1 MCLFFVQNDEMK
13 VYLLRLKNQQ
23 SNEKPT
29 TNKQAT
35 TTKPVNFLSCSSVCI
50 IMKTR
55 NGDKL
60 DDESFWRGTDS
71 VPCGAYSAAQCKT
84 VVTEDCRLSCHF
96 TLKAESY
103 QHEFVCNKINRSH
116 NFFIFIFYVCGL
128 QGFTARQWRQHCKS
142 SPLPT
147 PSHLKP
153 RPHNHPLTPIRI
165 NSSDLRQ
172 QSPYSQWMMSWCCV
186 LRCHLTY

>member
-1 MCLFFVQNDEMK
+1 MPCQYSLTCLACSFFIFLFFLFFLCLCFVQNDEMK
-13 VYLLRLKNQQ
+13 FYLLRLKNQQ

-116 NFFIFIFYVCGL
+116 NFFILFFMFVVYRGL
-128 QGFTARQWRQHCKS
+128 QPDSDVSTANQVP
-142 SPLPT
+142 SPLP
-147 PSHLKP
+147 L
-153 RPHNHPLTPIRI
+153 IW
-165 NSSDLRQ
+165 
-172 QSPYSQWMMSWCCV
+172 SPA
-186 LRCHLTY
+186 HTTIP